1 MTFLCGWL
9 AFVGAI
15 VTIYIATGEWRVPQH
30 IVHPTW
36 SLLTNVLLVLA
47 VMIPAAQFPFHRWL
61 IESVTAPTPVSA
73 IMHAG
78 IVNAGGV
85 ILTRFAPIFDNGFAL
100 SLLLILSSISV
111 LLGSGIS
118 LVQVDYKRQLVGST
132 MSQMGFMLVQCAL
145 GVYSAAI
152 IHLILHGIFKATL
165 FLQSGSIV
173 KRFNIPKQ
181 ASAKDAYGWIVMGRV
196 LAIIVA
202 FLFWMSSDRS
212 AYEVLSALILGWSLL
227 VSWNQ
232 MVAFSKGRMARLVGM
247 ILIAIVTFIYVI
259 THNYFYAVLQ
269 NITTHATTPPTVSV
283 IISVVILIFGSLL
296 SIWVARHRYSKAFAV
311 LYVWLVNLGEARSK
325 AIESHP
331 NYLKKYL

>member
-1 MTFLCGWL
+1 M
-9 AFVGAI
+9 
-15 VTIYIATGEWRVPQH
+15 YY
-30 IVHPTW
+30 
-36 SLLTNVLLVLA
+36 LVLA
-47 VMIPAAQFPFHRWL
+47 VMIPVAQFPFHRWL

-85 ILTRFAPIFDNGFAL
+85 ILTRFAPIFDNGILRYHYYL
-100 SLLLILSSISV
+100 SFSSISV

-165 FLQSGSIV
+165 FLQSGLIV
-173 KRFNIPKQ
+173 ERFNIPKQ

-296 SIWVARHRYSKAFAV
+296 SIWVARHRYSKVFAV